1 MLRCSGGSVRAAED
15 TTLSPTAIS
24 PAVGSTKPAIR
35 RNVVVLPQP
44 EGPSRQTSNPCST
57 RSDTSSTTGD
67 LSYRLVRFRS
77 STDAT
82 HCLLAPSP
90 AGSSAGSAGVS
101 PALCQAGGTPALPGN
116 ASPAGEHGR
125 ALLHECPAAFRIVI
139 ALEAFLDHG
148 GAFGE
153 VALRLV
159 LDDLTDDK
167 FRGSDRHRGVFA
179 DRVSVL
185 LHIGFEFGRLYDA
198 VDESH
203 GARLF
208 GIELARRVEDFLGEG
223 GAHHVDELFQ
233 PMERLA
239 EAELRSRHRETRII
253 RADAQ
258 VATQRE
264 PDAAADAKAADH
276 RNGRLRIIV
285 DRRIGAFHGLVVA
298 RDRFLIGPFVLESRN
313 VGSRHE
319 RLVAGAGQHDDADI
333 VVLAEI
339 IENARGCLPHFQRNG
354 VAAYRVVEDHVADMP
369 LLAGQHLVRLD
380 HRVHGFVLE
389 YRVRGLRDAAK

>member
-44 EGPSRQTSNPCST
+44 EGPSRQTSSPCSM
-57 RSDTSSTTGD
+57 RSDTSSTTAD

-82 HCLLAPSP
+82 QSLLTHSP
-90 AGSSAGSAGVS
+90 AGSSAGS
-101 PALCQAGGTPALPGN
+101 

-125 ALLHECPAAFRIVI
+125 ALLHEGAAAFRIVV

-153 VALRLV
+153 VALRLI
-159 LDDLTDDK
+159 LDDLTDDEL
-167 FRGSDRHRGVFA
+167 GSGDRHQGVFA
-179 DRVSVL
+179 DRVGIF
-185 LHIGFEFGRLYDA
+185 LHVGFEFVRLDDA
-198 VDESH
+198 VDEPH

-208 GIELARRVEDFLGEG
+208 GIELARRVENFLGEG

-233 PMERLA
+233 PMVRIA
-239 EAELRSRHRETRII
+239 EAELRGRHRDTRII

-258 VATQRE
+258 
-264 PDAAADAKAADH
+264 
-276 RNGRLRIIV
+276 
-285 DRRIGAFHGLVVA
+285 
-298 RDRFLIGPFVLESRN
+298 
-313 VGSRHE
+313 
-319 RLVAGAGQHDDADI
+319 
-333 VVLAEI
+333 
-339 IENARGCLPHFQRNG
+339 
-354 VAAYRVVEDHVADMP
+354 
-369 LLAGQHLVRLD
+369 
-380 HRVHGFVLE
+380 
-389 YRVRGLRDAAK
+389 